1 MSVRIDRIQPGE
13 YSVWCALWRDYLAF
27 YETERPEALYRQN
40 FAQLLGG
47 QGPMF
52 GFVARDATGAVIGL
66 THYFLHGTG
75 WSFGETCYLQDL
87 FVPVS
92 HRGQG
97 IARALIE
104 AVASDARSRG
114 CERLYWLTHTDNAP
128 ARQLYDQV
136 ASFEGF
142 VCYERGLISVA
153 NDRTD
158 T

>member
-1 MSVRIDRIQPGE
+1 MTFTIDRIKPSE
-13 YSVWCALWRDYLAF
+13 YDTWHTLWRDYLAF
-27 YETERPEALYRQN
+27 YETERPESLYRRN

-52 GFVARDATGAVIGL
+52 GLVARDADGVAIGL
-66 THYFLHGTG
+66 THYFLHGTA
-75 WSFGETCYLQDL
+75 WSFGDTCYLQDL
-87 FVPVS
+87 FVLDS

-104 AVASDARSRG
+104 AVAVVARACG
-114 CERLYWLTHTDNAP
+114 CDQLYWLTHTDNAR
-128 ARQLYDQV
+128 ARSLYDQV

-142 VCYERGLISVA
+142 VCYERALGPVTGELA
-153 NDRTD
+153 D